1 MKIHIFKG
9 DQIIVFGIRYSKHLY
24 IDNQHI
30 LVISFWKWDLD
41 IVW

>member
-1 MKIHIFKG
+1 MKINLFKG
-9 DQIIVFGIRYSKHLY
+9 NKIIVFGIRYSKHLY
-24 IDNQHI
+24 TENEHI